1 MYRSSRYRLH
11 PNKTQERQFVQL
23 CGAGRFVYNEL
34 LEGQNK
40 EYERF
45 EAGERDRPG
54 ASRFDFGNRYVQL
67 KAQKGN
73 EWLRELPAHVVR
85 ATGAFALGDAFG
97 HFFRR
102 VREGKEGKAAG
113 FPRFKAKNRS
123 PESFTIPQ
131 DVKIRD
137 RRLHV
142 PRVGRIRMS
151 RKAASRKQG
160 HDRWAD
166 GDARVA
172 VVYRE
177 LGKWYV
183 AIQWEVEPE
192 ADWHY
197 RGGVCGLDRNSDNIA
212 AAWEG
217 GRELIEAPVKEITEC
232 EERAKHYQWRASH
245 RKRTVL
251 KDENGVVMTTKSGKP
266 IMVSSNRRLKFEKRA
281 AKAKR
286 KGANNRLNHSHQV
299 SAALA
304 RQFQHFVF
312 EDLDAQAMQRSAR
325 GTKEKPGRN
334 VKAKTGLN
342 RKMAQFSCMGKIR
355 TLLDYKAWHIIE
367 VPAPY
372 TSQTC
377 VRCGHVEKDNR
388 KGEAFK
394 CLSCGHTDHA
404 DLNAAQNIR
413 NLGLKKLLAGGT
425 PVTGRGEDNEA
436 GAFFMECYFMKCLV
450 DTVNDPSTMQWNY
463 RNGPNST

>member
-1 MYRSSRYRLH
+1 MHRGSRYRLH

-34 LEGQNK
+34 LERQNK

-45 EAGERDRPG
+45 EAGEGDRPG
-54 ASRFDFGNRYVQL
+54 ASRFDFGKRYVQL
-67 KAQKGN
+67 KAEKGN
-73 EWLRELPAHVVR
+73 EWLGELSAVVVR

-97 HFFRR
+97 HYFRR
-102 VREGKEGKAAG
+102 VREGKEGKQAG

-123 PESFTIPQ
+123 RESFTIPE
-131 DVKIRD
+131 DVKVQKKQF
-137 RRLHV
+137 HV
-142 PRVGRIRMS
+142 PRVGWVRMS
-151 RKAASRKQG
+151 RKAASRTQG

-166 GDARVA
+166 GDPRMAT
-172 VVYRE
+172 VYRE

-183 AIQWEVEPE
+183 SIQWEVEPE

-197 RGGVCGLDRNSDNIA
+197 RGGVCGLDRNSDNVA
-212 AAWEG
+212 AAWVG
-217 GRELIEAPVKEITEC
+217 GREVIEAPCKRITKQ
-232 EERAKHYQWRASH
+232 EERAKHYRWRASR

-251 KDENGVVMTTKSGKP
+251 KDENGVVMTTESGKP
-266 IMVSSNRRLKFEKRA
+266 IMVSSNRRRKMEQRA

-286 KGANNRLNHSHQV
+286 KGANNRLDHSHQV
-299 SAALA
+299 TADLV
-304 RQFQHFVF
+304 RQFDHFVV
-312 EDLDAQAMQRSAR
+312 EDLNPQAMRRSAR
-325 GTKEKPGRN
+325 GTKEKPGRR

-342 RKMAQFSCMGKIR
+342 RKMAQFSCMGKILS
-355 TLLDYKAWHIIE
+355 LLEYKAPHIIK

-388 KGEAFK
+388 KGAAFK

-404 DLNAAQNIR
+404 DLNAARNIL
-413 NLGLKKLLAGGT
+413 NLGLKKLLAGGV